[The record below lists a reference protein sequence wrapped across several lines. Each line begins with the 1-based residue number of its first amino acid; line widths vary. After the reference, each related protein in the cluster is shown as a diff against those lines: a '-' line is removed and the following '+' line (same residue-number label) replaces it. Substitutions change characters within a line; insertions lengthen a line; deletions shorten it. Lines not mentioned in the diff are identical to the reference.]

1 MAAGVP
7 VVVSDW
13 DGYRYTVND
22 GVEGFRVPTLS
33 PAYAQQGRSWLCS
46 MTMAC

>member
-13 DGYRYTVND
+13 DGYRYTVSD
-22 GVEGFRVPTLS
+22 GVEGFNS
-33 PAYAQQGRSWLCS
+33 YAGSFLF
-46 MTMAC
+46 